1 MELKEEKIIYKK
13 VSELKLNEKN
23 PRKND
28 GKNLQAKRR

>member
-1 MELKEEKIIYKK
+1 MEKEQIVYKK

-28 GKNLQAKRR
+28 NAVILSLQ